1 MGFCVDAVVHG
12 RTALEKLLRDKGHK
26 HRHVGGGKAAL
37 NLYLVDAQRQAGHK
51 ALFLLVVQP
60 DKRAVILLCHTC
72 GLEHIVAQ
80 LLLGVGHI
88 QHKKG
93 QHEKPFVPG
102 LQFVQQLFGVL
113 AVSGKVAGQDVH
125 VVPGTDSLF
134 LLLNLHGVKVC
145 DLPLDGFD
153 GLGLADGL
161 HMEIDEN
168 AAFRFEKIGQH
179 FIRKFRRKDL

>member
-51 ALFLLVVQP
+51 ALLLLVVQP

-113 AVSGKVAGQDVH
+113 AVSGKVAGEDIH
-125 VVPGTDSLF
+125 VVPGTNSFF
-134 LLLNLHGVKVC
+134 LLLNLHGIKVS
-145 DLPLDGFD
+145 DFSFNRLD
-153 GLGLADGL
+153 GLGLVDGL

-168 AAFRFEKIGQH
+168 SAFRFEKVGQH
-179 FIRKFRRKDL
+179 FVRKFRRKDL

>member
-1 MGFCVDAVVHG
+1 VGFCVDAVVHG
-12 RTALEKLLRDKGHK
+12 RAALEKLLRHKGHE

-113 AVSGKVAGQDVH
+113 AVSGKVAGQ
-125 VVPGTDSLF
+125 
-134 LLLNLHGVKVC
+134 
-145 DLPLDGFD
+145 
-153 GLGLADGL
+153 
-161 HMEIDEN
+161 
-168 AAFRFEKIGQH
+168 
-179 FIRKFRRKDL
+179 

>member
-12 RTALEKLLRDKGHK
+12 RTALEKLLRYKGHE

-37 NLYLVDAQRQAGHK
+37 NLYLVDTQRKAGHK
-51 ALFLLVVQP
+51 ALLLLVVQP
-60 DKRAVILLCHTC
+60 DKGAVVLLRHTRR
-72 GLEHIVAQ
+72 LEHIVAQ

-153 GLGLADGL
+153 GLGLVDGL

-168 AAFRFEKIGQH
+168 AAFRFEEVGQH